1 MLTKPAM
8 GSVPFGRP
16 RTPVAVGSMATQ
28 FSAMN
33 SRQAKIARSW
43 MLAPDP
49 VGTSCGTLGL
59 IKLGGRGTWADADGT
74 AGRTQSACETVNKS
88 EYAIGDRLAIVPPLR
103 SLVCALNAPGRRK
116 I

>member
-59 IKLGGRGTWADADGT
+59 IKLGGRGTWADAGCA
-74 AGRTQSACETVNKS
+74 AGNAHNNCATTNKN
-88 EYAIGDRLAIVPPLR
+88 E
-103 SLVCALNAPGRRK
+103 CALDDRPLMMPPCGLAPAP
-116 I
+116 